1 MTKQLNHGAICGRIF
16 AHMLNHPAK
25 PKVSE
30 QQEVILLDMLD
41 GLTREDL
48 RKYAGKAD
56 ELVKLPLSP
65 RDEQQLLLLSG
76 ALGLL
81 TLGQAAAI
89 AALVGGVGAAD
100 PRAGRG
106 GELRHQEQ

>member
-1 MTKQLNHGAICGRIF
+1 MTKQLNHGSICGRIF

-48 RKYAGKAD
+48 RIGQPLQLEFQTFD
-56 ELVKLPLSP
+56 GEMTLPMFRP
-65 RDEQQLLLLSG
+65 VVGQG
-76 ALGLL
+76 A
-81 TLGQAAAI
+81 
-89 AALVGGVGAAD
+89 
-100 PRAGRG
+100 
-106 GELRHQEQ
+106 

>member
-1 MTKQLNHGAICGRIF
+1 MTKQLNHGAICGRFF

-81 TLGQAAAI
+81 TLGQAGVMNFATKSNSPLQT
-89 AALVGGVGAAD
+89 ALAHLTETD
-100 PRAGRG
+100 C
-106 GELRHQEQ
+106 